1 MGEKNLVSSTIGVK
15 SQNNFFGLRE
25 TVSVLAKISLFK
37 FADAQLYHD
46 GSKKFWIRIG
56 LYKKTDR

>member
-1 MGEKNLVSSTIGVK
+1 VSSTIGVK